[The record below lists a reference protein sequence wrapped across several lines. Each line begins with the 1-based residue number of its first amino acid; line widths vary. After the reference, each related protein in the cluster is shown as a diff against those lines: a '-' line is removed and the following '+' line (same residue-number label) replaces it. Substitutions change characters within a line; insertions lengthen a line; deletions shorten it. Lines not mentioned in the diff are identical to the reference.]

1 MGRTVSYRD
10 NAAGESFFAT
20 WKGELVRRRRHR
32 TFSAARASIFA
43 WIAWYNRRRLH
54 STIGYL
60 APVEWE
66 QRHATLNPSPS
77 TMAA

>member
-1 MGRTVSYRD
+1 MPVYPG
-10 NAAGESFFAT
+10 A
-20 WKGELVRRRRHR
+20 H
-32 TFSAARASIFA
+32 
-43 WIAWYNRRRLH
+43 NRRRLH

-66 QRHATLNPSPS
+66 QRHTTLNPSPS